1 MPELTPVSAIPM
13 ENFAER
19 VESGLLVPM
28 GEGQGLK
35 VVDCGDVRPLTEA
48 AESQRRDIHGEEVVP
63 GRYFGGS
70 LGLGAATLI
79 TVAAQTGERFM
90 DSFLDDYGPG
100 VFAAFSA
107 DLSARA
113 EAERDGLEFH
123 LHSANG
129 NEASETDVDLD
140 QPPEIPLGCKF
151 ATYLGAVLMLAGDER
166 ALQEAEAVA
175 SITGRELPLDEARE
189 GARILGKHLPPAF
202 AVGRDALRHAAEHG
216 RGHMPHTVLKGDAVA
231 NSKTAVVIDMADYR
245 SSAARHLEAGLP
257 RYHHTPGIAAS
268 ELPGLLPEYRLDP
281 GLLAASSL
289 LLGTA
294 TREALSGP
302 ETPHELGMEVIPHEY
317 ALAA

>member
-1 MPELTPVSAIPM
+1 MSEVTLISAIPM
-13 ENFAER
+13 EDFAER

-28 GEGQGLK
+28 GAEEGLK
-35 VVDCGDVRPLTEA
+35 IVDCGDVRPLTAA
-48 AESQRRDIHGEEVVP
+48 AEGERHDFHGGEVVP
-63 GRYFGGS
+63 GRYFGGR

-90 DSFLDDYGPG
+90 DNFLSDYGPE
-100 VFAAFSA
+100 ALATFSA

-113 EAERDGLEFH
+113 ESERNGLEFH

-129 NEASETDVDLD
+129 NEANDAEVDLD

-151 ATYLGAVLMLAGDER
+151 ATYLGAVLMLASGER
-166 ALQEAEAVA
+166 ALQEAEAIA
-175 SITGRELPLDEARE
+175 AITGQELPLDEARE

-202 AVGRDALRHAAEHG
+202 SVGREALRYAADHGHG
-216 RGHMPHTVLKGDAVA
+216 RSPHTILKGDAVA

-245 SSAARHLEAGLP
+245 SSAGRHMEAGLP
-257 RYHHTPGIAAS
+257 RYHHTPGIAVS
-268 ELPGLLPEYRLDP
+268 ELPGLLPEYKLEP
-281 GLLAASSL
+281 GLLSASSL

-302 ETPHELGMEVIPHEY
+302 ESPHELGVEVIPHEY
-317 ALAA
+317 SLAA